1 MVEKLPGSGLSSP
14 HSPSEGGAVLTSLL
28 ALFLCVPGPLTH
40 CLEPDRKP
48 GRPGPASERRPF
60 LLLCDFLF
68 RPAAILQAPGGPAL
82 IRVPACSRAVPEGCA
97 GHGGPPQP
105 QHPCQ
110 HGVGWRGWSGERE
123 GRAGRWIPWQRGG
136 GWGGGGLIR
145 DEVRN

>member
-1 MVEKLPGSGLSSP
+1 MLKSLGGEASRQRFVEPTLSLWGG
-14 HSPSEGGAVLTSLL
+14 GGAVLTSLL
-28 ALFLCVPGPLTH
+28 ALFLCVLGPLTH

-97 GHGGPPQP
+97 GHGGPP
-105 QHPCQ
+105 HP
-110 HGVGWRGWSGERE
+110 HTNMGSGGGDGVRRE
-123 GRAGRWIPWQRGG
+123 RGG
-136 GWGGGGLIR
+136 RVGGSRGRGV
-145 DEVRN
+145 EV

>member
-1 MVEKLPGSGLSSP
+1 MLKSLGGEASRQRFVEPTLSLWG
-14 HSPSEGGAVLTSLL
+14 GGAVLTSLL
-28 ALFLCVPGPLTH
+28 ALFLCVLGPLTH

-97 GHGGPPQP
+97 GHGGPPTP
-105 QHPCQ
+105 PYQ
-110 HGVGWRGWSGERE
+110 HGVRWRGWGRERE
-123 GRAGRWIPWQRGG
+123 GRAGRRIPWQRGG
-136 GWGGGGLIR
+136 G
-145 DEVRN
+145 